1 MLKKENR
8 FQGNNGLLFVYR
20 RGVTYR
26 SKYFAAKVVDRNR
39 HETFRVA
46 VVVSKKV
53 SKSAPT
59 RNRIRRR
66 LYELFRKYQEKLANQ
81 DIVVTVFDEKVA
93 DLPYDEL
100 DNALRRIVEEFT
112 KKD

>member
-20 RGVTYR
+20 RGVTFR
-26 SKYFAAKVVDRNR
+26 SKYFAAKVVDKNR
-39 HETFRVA
+39 HDTFRVA

-53 SKSAPT
+53 SKSAPV

-66 LYELFRKYQEKLANQ
+66 LYELFRKYEEQLNNQ

-93 DLPYDEL
+93 ELPHDEL
-100 DNALRRIVEEFT
+100 DSALRRIIKEFS

>member
-20 RGVTYR
+20 RGVTFR
-26 SKYFAAKVVDRNR
+26 SKYFAAKVVHKNR
-39 HETFRVA
+39 HDTFRVA

-53 SKSAPT
+53 SKSAPI

-66 LYELFRKYQEKLANQ
+66 LYELFRNYQDKLTNQ

-93 DLPYDEL
+93 DIPHEEL
-100 DNALRRIVEEFT
+100 DNAVRRIVEEFT
-112 KKD
+112 RKD